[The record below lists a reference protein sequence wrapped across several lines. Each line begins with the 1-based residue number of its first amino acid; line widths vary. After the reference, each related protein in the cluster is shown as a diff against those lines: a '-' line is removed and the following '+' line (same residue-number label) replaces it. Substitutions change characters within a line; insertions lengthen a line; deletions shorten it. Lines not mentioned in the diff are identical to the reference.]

1 MSNKIQVLKLGTH
14 RKNRRVWLDNP
25 TLLKSVGFTVGARY
39 DAEYCHIDRCI
50 ILRLDEEGAR
60 KVAKKSE
67 VLPVI
72 DLNSTKVG
80 WALGNVE
87 QIEVD
92 YFHDMIRITPVEEK
106 ERSINELA
114 NTYKRLANKA

>member
-25 TLLKSVGFTVGARY
+25 TLLKSVGFIVGARY
-39 DAEYCHIDRCI
+39 DTEYCHIDRCI